1 MKKISLLGLTVLII
15 TFLLTA
21 GVSGNGESS
30 LNQEYDLVGKR
41 SIEPQFYHMERVI
54 IIRADDG
61 TRQSVEKYNLRLM
74 SSRTNSQREKPPSTP
89 ALSSPYKRTM
99 DLSLRFQH

>member
-1 MKKISLLGLTVLII
+1 MKKISLLSLTVLVI

-54 IIRADDG
+54 VVRADDG
-61 TRQSVEKYNLRLM
+61 TRQSVVTINVPTPQGTWFM
-74 SSRTNSQREKPPSTP
+74 GVTTNTFTSAATLAQQ
-89 ALSSPYKRTM
+89 A
-99 DLSLRFQH
+99 